1 MDAARRDPER
11 RFADGRAGETEIAGD
26 LIAKQM
32 AEQIDFE
39 KSAILS
45 DHGAGEKL
53 ICGEN
58 HDAETNEIENDNQNF
73 VYLMVFEG
81 MLTLCGYDRLLPIV
95 EQIVKNGRNRKESI
109 AALSIERRKKL
120 AAAKRFYD
128 RGVRVLTNL
137 ISPNKIKG

>member
-1 MDAARRDPER
+1 VSTRNERLNRNFISLDA
-11 RFADGRAGETEIAGD
+11 
-26 LIAKQM
+26 L

-58 HDAETNEIENDNQNF
+58 HDDEMNEIENDNQNF
-73 VYLMVFEG
+73 VYLMVFKG

-95 EQIVKNGRNRKESI
+95 EQIVKNGKNRKESI
-109 AALSIERRKKL
+109 TQLSIKWRIPKPSAERK
-120 AAAKRFYD
+120 YY
-128 RGVRVLTNL
+128 RGVNDLLTFV
-137 ISPNKIKG
+137 SPNKINGQTHF

>member
-1 MDAARRDPER
+1 MSTRNERLNRNFVSLDA
-11 RFADGRAGETEIAGD
+11 
-26 LIAKQM
+26 L

-58 HDAETNEIENDNQNF
+58 HDDEMNEIEKDNQNF
-73 VYLMVFEG
+73 VNLMVFEG
-81 MLTLCGYDRLLPIV
+81 MLTLCGYDRLLPII

-128 RGVRVLTNL
+128 RGVRVLTSL
-137 ISPNKIKG
+137 ISPNKIKGEMHFKNLICP

>member
-1 MDAARRDPER
+1 MSTRNERLNRNFVSLDA
-11 RFADGRAGETEIAGD
+11 
-26 LIAKQM
+26 L

-58 HDAETNEIENDNQNF
+58 HDDEMNEIENDNQNF
-73 VYLMVFEG
+73 VNLMVFEG

-95 EQIVKNGRNRKESI
+95 EQIVKNGKNRKESI
-109 AALSIERRKKL
+109 TQLSIKWRIPKPSAERK
-120 AAAKRFYD
+120 YY
-128 RGVRVLTNL
+128 RGVNDLLTFV
-137 ISPNKIKG
+137 SPNKINGQTHF

>member
-1 MDAARRDPER
+1 MSTRNERLNRNFVSLDA
-11 RFADGRAGETEIAGD
+11 
-26 LIAKQM
+26 L

-58 HDAETNEIENDNQNF
+58 HDDEMNEIENDNQNF
-73 VYLMVFEG
+73 VNLMVFEG

-109 AALSIERRKKL
+109 TQLSIKWRIPKPSAERK
-120 AAAKRFYD
+120 YY
-128 RGVRVLTNL
+128 RGVNDLLTFV
-137 ISPNKIKG
+137 SPNKINGQTHF

>member
-1 MDAARRDPER
+1 MSTRNERLNRNFVSLDA
-11 RFADGRAGETEIAGD
+11 
-26 LIAKQM
+26 L

-45 DHGAGEKL
+45 DLGAGEKL

-58 HDAETNEIENDNQNF
+58 HDADMNEIENDNQNF

>member
-1 MDAARRDPER
+1 MSTRNERLNRNFVSLDA
-11 RFADGRAGETEIAGD
+11 
-26 LIAKQM
+26 L

-58 HDAETNEIENDNQNF
+58 HDDEMNEIEKDNQNF
-73 VYLMVFEG
+73 VNLMVFEG

-95 EQIVKNGRNRKESI
+95 EKIVKNGRNRKESI
-109 AALSIERRKKL
+109 TQLSIKWRIPKPSAERKY
-120 AAAKRFYD
+120 F
-128 RGVRVLTNL
+128 RGVNDLLTFV
-137 ISPNKIKG
+137 SPNKINGQTHF

>member
-1 MDAARRDPER
+1 MSTRNERLNRNFVSLDA
-11 RFADGRAGETEIAGD
+11 
-26 LIAKQM
+26 L

-53 ICGEN
+53 ICDEN
-58 HDAETNEIENDNQNF
+58 HDNEMNELECDNQNF

-109 AALSIERRKKL
+109 INL
-120 AAAKRFYD
+120 ARCNHINSASAKRKYH
-128 RGVRVLTNL
+128 RGIELL
-137 ISPNKIKG
+137 EKIVFTQ

>member
-1 MDAARRDPER
+1 VSTRNERLNQNFVSLDA
-11 RFADGRAGETEIAGD
+11 
-26 LIAKQM
+26 L

-58 HDAETNEIENDNQNF
+58 HDDEMNELECDNQNF

-95 EQIVKNGRNRKESI
+95 EQIVKNGKNRKESI
-109 AALSIERRKKL
+109 TQLSIKWRIPKPSAERK
-120 AAAKRFYD
+120 YY
-128 RGVRVLTNL
+128 RGVNDLLTFV
-137 ISPNKIKG
+137 SPNKINGQTHF

>member
-1 MDAARRDPER
+1 MSTRNERLNRDFVSLDA
-11 RFADGRAGETEIAGD
+11 
-26 LIAKQM
+26 L

-45 DHGAGEKL
+45 DHGAGGKL

-58 HDAETNEIENDNQNF
+58 HDDEMNEIENDNQNF

-95 EQIVKNGRNRKESI
+95 EQIVKNGKNRKESI
-109 AALSIERRKKL
+109 TQLSIKWRIPKPSAERK
-120 AAAKRFYD
+120 YY
-128 RGVRVLTNL
+128 RGVNDLLTFV
-137 ISPNKIKG
+137 SPNKINGQTHF

>member
-1 MDAARRDPER
+1 MSTRNERLNQNFVSLDA
-11 RFADGRAGETEIAGD
+11 
-26 LIAKQM
+26 L

-58 HDAETNEIENDNQNF
+58 HDDEMNEIENDNQNF

-95 EQIVKNGRNRKESI
+95 EQIVKNGKNRKESI
-109 AALSIERRKKL
+109 TQLSTKWHIPKPSSERKY
-120 AAAKRFYD
+120 F
-128 RGVRVLTNL
+128 RGVKTLLTF
-137 ISPNKIKG
+137 ISLNKYRHGMNI

>member
-1 MDAARRDPER
+1 MSTRNERLNRNFVSLDA
-11 RFADGRAGETEIAGD
+11 
-26 LIAKQM
+26 L

-58 HDAETNEIENDNQNF
+58 HDDEMNEIEKDNQNF
-73 VYLMVFEG
+73 VNLMVFEG

-95 EQIVKNGRNRKESI
+95 EQIVKNDKNRKESI
-109 AALSIERRKKL
+109 TQLSIKWRIPKPSAERK
-120 AAAKRFYD
+120 YY
-128 RGVRVLTNL
+128 RGVNDLLTFV
-137 ISPNKIKG
+137 SPNKINGQTHF

>member
-1 MDAARRDPER
+1 MSTRNERLNRNFVSLDA
-11 RFADGRAGETEIAGD
+11 
-26 LIAKQM
+26 L

-58 HDAETNEIENDNQNF
+58 HDDEMNEIEKDNQHF
-73 VYLMVFEG
+73 VNLMVFEG

-95 EQIVKNGRNRKESI
+95 EQIVKNGKNRKESI
-109 AALSIERRKKL
+109 TQLSIKWRIPKPSAERK
-120 AAAKRFYD
+120 YY
-128 RGVRVLTNL
+128 RGVNDLLTFV
-137 ISPNKIKG
+137 SPNKINGQTHF

>member
-1 MDAARRDPER
+1 MSTRNERLNRNFISLDA
-11 RFADGRAGETEIAGD
+11 
-26 LIAKQM
+26 L

-58 HDAETNEIENDNQNF
+58 HDDEMNEIEKDNQNF
-73 VYLMVFEG
+73 VNLMVFEG

-95 EQIVKNGRNRKESI
+95 EQIVKNGKNRKESI
-109 AALSIERRKKL
+109 TQLSIKWRIPKPSAERKYYRGGQRP
-120 AAAKRFYD
+120 ADIRFAQ
-128 RGVRVLTNL
+128 
-137 ISPNKIKG
+137 

>member
-1 MDAARRDPER
+1 MSTRNERLNRNFVSLDA
-11 RFADGRAGETEIAGD
+11 
-26 LIAKQM
+26 L

-58 HDAETNEIENDNQNF
+58 HDDEMNEIEKDNQNF
-73 VYLMVFEG
+73 VNLMVFEG

-109 AALSIERRKKL
+109 TQLSIKWRIPKPSAERK
-120 AAAKRFYD
+120 YY
-128 RGVRVLTNL
+128 RGVNDLLTFV
-137 ISPNKIKG
+137 SPNKINGQTHF

>member
-1 MDAARRDPER
+1 MSTRNERLNRNFVSLDA
-11 RFADGRAGETEIAGD
+11 
-26 LIAKQM
+26 L

-58 HDAETNEIENDNQNF
+58 HDDEMNEIENDNQNF
-73 VYLMVFEG
+73 VNLMVFEG

-109 AALSIERRKKL
+109 TQLSIKWRIPKPSAERKY
-120 AAAKRFYD
+120 F
-128 RGVRVLTNL
+128 RGVNDLLTFV
-137 ISPNKIKG
+137 SPNKINGQTHF

>member
-1 MDAARRDPER
+1 MSTRNERLNQNFVSLDA
-11 RFADGRAGETEIAGD
+11 
-26 LIAKQM
+26 L

-58 HDAETNEIENDNQNF
+58 HDDEMNEIENDNQNF

-109 AALSIERRKKL
+109 TQLSIKWRIPKPSAERK
-120 AAAKRFYD
+120 YY
-128 RGVRVLTNL
+128 RGVNDLLTFV
-137 ISPNKIKG
+137 SPNKINGQTHF

>member
-1 MDAARRDPER
+1 MSTRNERLNRNFVSLDA
-11 RFADGRAGETEIAGD
+11 
-26 LIAKQM
+26 L

-58 HDAETNEIENDNQNF
+58 HDDEINEIENDNQNF

-95 EQIVKNGRNRKESI
+95 EQIVKNGKNRKESI
-109 AALSIERRKKL
+109 TQLSIKWRIPKPSAERKYFRGGQDL
-120 AAAKRFYD
+120 TDIRFAQ
-128 RGVRVLTNL
+128 
-137 ISPNKIKG
+137 

>member
-1 MDAARRDPER
+1 MSTRNERLNRNFVSLDA
-11 RFADGRAGETEIAGD
+11 
-26 LIAKQM
+26 L

-58 HDAETNEIENDNQNF
+58 HDDEMNEIENDNQNF
-73 VYLMVFEG
+73 VNLMVFEG

-95 EQIVKNGRNRKESI
+95 EQIVKNGKNRKESI
-109 AALSIERRKKL
+109 TQLSIKWRIPKPSAERK
-120 AAAKRFYD
+120 YY
-128 RGVRVLTNL
+128 RGVNDLLTFV
-137 ISPNKIKG
+137 SPNKINDQTHF

>member
-1 MDAARRDPER
+1 MSTRNERLNRNFVSLDA
-11 RFADGRAGETEIAGD
+11 
-26 LIAKQM
+26 L

-39 KSAILS
+39 KFVVLS

-58 HDAETNEIENDNQNF
+58 HDDEMNEIENDNQNF
-73 VYLMVFEG
+73 VNLMVFEG

-109 AALSIERRKKL
+109 TQLAIKRRISKPSAERKY
-120 AAAKRFYD
+120 F
-128 RGVRVLTNL
+128 RGGQDPADIHFTQ
-137 ISPNKIKG
+137 

>member
-1 MDAARRDPER
+1 MSTRNERLNRNFVSLDA
-11 RFADGRAGETEIAGD
+11 
-26 LIAKQM
+26 L

-58 HDAETNEIENDNQNF
+58 HDDEINEIENDNQNF

-109 AALSIERRKKL
+109 TQLSIKWRIPKPSAERK
-120 AAAKRFYD
+120 YY
-128 RGVRVLTNL
+128 RGVNDLLTFV
-137 ISPNKIKG
+137 SPNKYRHGMNI

>member
-1 MDAARRDPER
+1 VSTRNER
-11 RFADGRAGETEIAGD
+11 LNRNFVSLNA
-26 LIAKQM
+26 L

-58 HDAETNEIENDNQNF
+58 HDDEMNEIENDNQNF
-73 VYLMVFEG
+73 VNLMVFEG

-95 EQIVKNGRNRKESI
+95 EQIVKNGKNRKESI
-109 AALSIERRKKL
+109 TQLSIKWRIPKPSAERK
-120 AAAKRFYD
+120 YY
-128 RGVRVLTNL
+128 RGVNDLLTFV
-137 ISPNKIKG
+137 SPNKINGQTHF

>member
-1 MDAARRDPER
+1 MSTRNERLNRNFVSLDA
-11 RFADGRAGETEIAGD
+11 
-26 LIAKQM
+26 L

-58 HDAETNEIENDNQNF
+58 HDDEINEIENDNQNF
-73 VYLMVFEG
+73 VNLMVFEG

-95 EQIVKNGRNRKESI
+95 EQIVKNGKNRKESI
-109 AALSIERRKKL
+109 TQLSIKWRIPKPSAERK
-120 AAAKRFYD
+120 YY
-128 RGVRVLTNL
+128 RGVNDLLTFV
-137 ISPNKIKG
+137 SPNKINGQTHF

>member
-1 MDAARRDPER
+1 MSTHNERLNRNFVSLDA
-11 RFADGRAGETEIAGD
+11 
-26 LIAKQM
+26 L

-58 HDAETNEIENDNQNF
+58 HDDEMNEIEKDNQNF
-73 VYLMVFEG
+73 VYLMLFEG

-109 AALSIERRKKL
+109 TQLSIKWRIPKPSAERK
-120 AAAKRFYD
+120 YY
-128 RGVRVLTNL
+128 RGVNDLLTFV
-137 ISPNKIKG
+137 SPNKINGQTHF